1 MEERI
6 PEELEFNV
14 QDGNRQKRKGD
25 SWLED
30 QKQMNSIPSAQRAR
44 TSKEWVADFKFPYQV
59 HHLGMNI
66 LCVDIHSSVFI
77 ICVLESLK

>member
-44 TSKEWVADFKFPYQV
+44 TSKE
-59 HHLGMNI
+59 
-66 LCVDIHSSVFI
+66 
-77 ICVLESLK
+77 